1 MIISPG
7 QNSDIEDK
15 HTGCHF
21 LNSSLRVHWSGFH
34 DNQSGIAAFRVGIG
48 RKPLTVDIIPYQK
61 PKLASEEEFP
71 LQKSY
76 GLSRGDTI
84 YATVEAINKAG
95 LTTTVSSLPT
105 RLISDND
112 ADLINENVFQCI
124 NV

>member
-1 MIISPG
+1 MIVSPG
-7 QNSDIEDK
+7 RNTDIKDE

-21 LNSSLRVHWSGFH
+21 MNSSLRVHWSGFH

-48 RKPLTVDIIPYQK
+48 RKPLTVNIISYQK
-61 PKLASEEEFP
+61 PKVASEEQFRLEA
-71 LQKSY
+71 SY

-105 RLISDND
+105 RLISDTDTN
-112 ADLINENVFQCI
+112 LINENVFQCI